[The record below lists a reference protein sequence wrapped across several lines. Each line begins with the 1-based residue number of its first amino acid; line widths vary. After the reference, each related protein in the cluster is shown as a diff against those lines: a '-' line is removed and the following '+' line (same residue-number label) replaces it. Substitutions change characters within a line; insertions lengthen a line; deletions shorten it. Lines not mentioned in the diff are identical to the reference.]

1 MIIMSQRIYT
11 NIEYPVFLVVHA
23 SILGLPIGYVGVY

>member
-11 NIEYPVFLVVHA
+11 NIEDPVFLVVYA
-23 SILGLPIGYVGVY
+23 SILGLPIGDVGVY